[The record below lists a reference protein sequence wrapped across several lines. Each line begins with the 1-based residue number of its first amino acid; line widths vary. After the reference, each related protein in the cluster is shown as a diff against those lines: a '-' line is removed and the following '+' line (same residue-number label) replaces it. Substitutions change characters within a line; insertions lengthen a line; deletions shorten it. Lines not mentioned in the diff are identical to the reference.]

1 MLNKKEKRK
10 QRSGNNDRYKIYIHR
25 QLLFVC
31 VCLRARARAL
41 LYKRHTFLFL
51 ISIVYDR
58 FVILFS
64 LVPYLCL
71 TMKHKQRKMTKTWN
85 AFGIPSYANMRRY
98 KISRLHRT

>member
-1 MLNKKEKRK
+1 MIVRK
-10 QRSGNNDRYKIYIHR
+10 FSFIVNYY
-25 QLLFVC
+25 LCMC
-31 VCLRARARAL
+31 VCARA
-41 LYKRHTFLFL
+41 RHTFLFL

-71 TMKHKQRKMTKTWN
+71 TMKHRQRKMTKTWN

-98 KISRLHRT
+98 KINRLHRT